1 MMPPIPPRSQCE
13 NQSSP
18 LFSFPVG
25 EGWRGWRWEDSVRD
39 VDQHDGGGLMGIEDQ
54 KIGRQGYYRGLCCMC
69 CEIQNQLYCTSYTVY
84 GIVL

>member
-1 MMPPIPPRSQCE
+1 
-13 NQSSP
+13 
-18 LFSFPVG
+18 
-25 EGWRGWRWEDSVRD
+25 
-39 VDQHDGGGLMGIEDQ
+39 MGIEDQ